1 MAALAWQ
8 GEDLLLT
15 VHGQP
20 GAKQS
25 GFAGL
30 HGEALKIRI
39 QAPAQEGR
47 ANKELCR
54 FLAQAFAVSQAQV
67 ELISG
72 EGARQKRLRIR
83 RPGQIPAELAGICP
97 HPNY

>member
-1 MAALAWQ
+1 MAALVWQ

-15 VHGQP
+15 VHAQP

-39 QAPAQEGR
+39 QAPPQEGR

-54 FLAQAFAVSQAQV
+54 FLAGAFAVPLAQIV
-67 ELISG
+67 LLSG
-72 EGARQKRLRIR
+72 DTARQKRLRVC
-83 RPGQIPAELAGICP
+83 RPVQIPAELAGLLP
-97 HPNY
+97 PTT